1 MLEFLNIWI
10 ILYYFIKNNEK
21 NLLSKNKFN
30 SILYF
35 TYIILKIIIHKTSN
49 IKLWHV
55 FISFTDMYKM
65 NYFNKNLYLKNL
77 SMKEPKVINKQYYSL
92 KKNFTH
98 SLS

>member
-21 NLLSKNKFN
+21 NLLSKINL
-30 SILYF
+30 IVYF
-35 TYIILKIIIHKTSN
+35 IYTYIIPKIIIHKTSN

>member
-1 MLEFLNIWI
+1 
-10 ILYYFIKNNEK
+10 
-21 NLLSKNKFN
+21 
-30 SILYF
+30 
-35 TYIILKIIIHKTSN
+35 
-49 IKLWHV
+49 
-55 FISFTDMYKM
+55 MYKM